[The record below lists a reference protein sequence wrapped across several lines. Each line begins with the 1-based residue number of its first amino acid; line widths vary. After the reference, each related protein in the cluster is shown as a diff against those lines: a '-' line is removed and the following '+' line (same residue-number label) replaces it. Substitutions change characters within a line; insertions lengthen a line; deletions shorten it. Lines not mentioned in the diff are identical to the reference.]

1 MQKLSACEAMGSATT
16 IVCHKTGILTLNQAI
31 CYLTSFFTAYLV
43 TLLSACVIV
52 SSQLNIYSWFKK
64 LSLLALP
71 DQFSL
76 VYTAFLV
83 SVLIKLVVFLI
94 IDNSF
99 SFEQMEVVDV
109 CAGRVR
115 TQNLAELSPLLIS
128 LITEGISLNTN
139 GSVYHPEVQSYCQVL
154 RCSVPVPAL

>member
-1 MQKLSACEAMGSATT
+1 MPQDRDFNLKSGNLLS
-16 IVCHKTGILTLNQAI
+16 LLF
-31 CYLTSFFTAYLV
+31 FFTAYLV
-43 TLLSACVIV
+43 TLLSPCVIV

-115 TQNLAELSPLLIS
+115 THNLDTMAAELSPLLIS
-128 LITEGISLNTN
+128 LITEGIALNTN

-154 RCSVPVPAL
+154 YRLVPVPAL

>member
-1 MQKLSACEAMGSATT
+1 M
-16 IVCHKTGILTLNQAI
+16 
-31 CYLTSFFTAYLV
+31 
-43 TLLSACVIV
+43 
-52 SSQLNIYSWFKK
+52 
-64 LSLLALP
+64 
-71 DQFSL
+71 
-76 VYTAFLV
+76 

-115 TQNLAELSPLLIS
+115 THNLDTIAAELSPPLIS
-128 LITEGISLNTN
+128 LITEGIALNTN

-154 RCSVPVPAL
+154 YRLVPVPAL